1 MRHGLQPVLAAN
13 SKPEKGRRAR
23 RKSRCDCKMNISGTR
38 RTASPRG
45 NTDDASCTCHDEN
58 GRQQRFAE
66 LREFKDALLSLL
78 ISCAKQV
85 EIKTET
91 QKDKSEEKQN
101 DHYQHSDN
109 EKPGNS
115 SSRRCASSEQS
126 RGRLLNT
133 IGARIDVSSR
143 SGKRKIEDAESQ
155 QSS

>member
-1 MRHGLQPVLAAN
+1 MQAAPAMMRMEGSNDSL
-13 SKPEKGRRAR
+13 
-23 RKSRCDCKMNISGTR
+23 
-38 RTASPRG
+38 
-45 NTDDASCTCHDEN
+45 
-58 GRQQRFAE
+58 E
-66 LREFKDALLSLL
+66 LREFKAALLSLL

-91 QKDKSEEKQN
+91 QEDKNEEKQN
-101 DHYQHSDN
+101 DHYQDSDN

-143 SGKRKIEDAESQ
+143 SGKRRIEDAESQ
-155 QSS
+155 QSSLEKRLRL